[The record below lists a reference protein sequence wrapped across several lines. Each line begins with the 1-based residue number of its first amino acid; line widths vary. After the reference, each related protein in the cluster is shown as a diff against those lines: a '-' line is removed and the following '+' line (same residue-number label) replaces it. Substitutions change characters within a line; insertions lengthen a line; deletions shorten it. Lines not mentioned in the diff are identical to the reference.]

1 VIYEN
6 LESDQKEQDSMI
18 PVFTSKDYGMIASIN
33 QTTSGESQ
41 WLVVLGLF
49 KKFSISN
56 LNFRAKWDAFFDEI
70 YPS

>member
-1 VIYEN
+1 
-6 LESDQKEQDSMI
+6 MI

-56 LNFRAKWDAFFDEI
+56 MIRQTEEI
-70 YPS
+70 YLLKEDFKKDN